1 MYYICVFVSNNE
13 KICLM
18 VIIYNP
24 SFICIYRYRH
34 CGRYL
39 HGLQYAKTTTMQ
51 VVVLTPHLSYSPP
64 HPSVHLFVYHV
75 QLWQQVRPPTNNWC
89 FELRQYLHLQYW
101 HLCSQIVGRV
111 TKKRRKRKSL
121 LGRFPSWPNAAPRT
135 FILDRVVGSQ
145 EGSNMIHDGGGT
157 KKGVEYSMIFFYKI
171 VTPLPPYMQSG
182 NITFLQHLDKCA
194 FSRTLALYRNFK

>member
-1 MYYICVFVSNNE
+1 MYVCVFVSNNE

-24 SFICIYRYRH
+24 SFICIYRYRR

-39 HGLQYAKTTTMQ
+39 HGQQYAKTTTMQ
-51 VVVLTPHLSYSPP
+51 VVVLTPHLSFSPLI
-64 HPSVHLFVYHV
+64 HQYICLFTMSSFGSKSDP
-75 QLWQQVRPPTNNWC
+75 QQTTGALNCASICIFNIGI
-89 FELRQYLHLQYW
+89 FALRSLEE
-101 HLCSQIVGRV
+101 SQ
-111 TKKRRKRKSL
+111 RRGESQRKSP

-145 EGSNMIHDGGGT
+145 EGSNMIHDGGT

-182 NITFLQHLDKCA
+182 NMIYAT
-194 FSRTLALYRNFK
+194 YR

>member
-1 MYYICVFVSNNE
+1 MYLHSICNTQMVFRVSICTTYLCVFVSNDE

-51 VVVLTPHLSYSPP
+51 VVVLTPHLSYSPLI
-64 HPSVHLFVYHV
+64 HQYICLFTMSSFGSKSDP
-75 QLWQQVRPPTNNWC
+75 QQTTGALNCASICIFNIGI
-89 FELRQYLHLQYW
+89 FALRSLEE
-101 HLCSQIVGRV
+101 SQ
-111 TKKRRKRKSL
+111 RRGESQRKSP

-135 FILDRVVGSQ
+135 FLDRVFGSQ
-145 EGSNMIHDGGGT
+145 EGSNMIHGGT
-157 KKGVEYSMIFFYKI
+157 KKGVECSKIFYKMI
-171 VTPLPPYMQSG
+171 KPPPPYMQ
-182 NITFLQHLDKCA
+182 
-194 FSRTLALYRNFK
+194 REALCSKINY